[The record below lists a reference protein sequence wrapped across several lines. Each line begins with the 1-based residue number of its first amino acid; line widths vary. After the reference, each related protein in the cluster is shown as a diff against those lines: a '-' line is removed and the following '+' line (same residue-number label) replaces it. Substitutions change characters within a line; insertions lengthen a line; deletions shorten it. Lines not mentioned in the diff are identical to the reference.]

1 MRGELYYISEMK
13 NDEKIW
19 EKIPTEEPD
28 EIDIAM
34 LSEIRENVIS
44 KTKEQ
49 TMATNETTRQT
60 S

>member
-1 MRGELYYISEMK
+1 MR
-13 NDEKIW
+13 DEKIW
-19 EKIPTEEPD
+19 ENIPTEEPD

-44 KTKEQ
+44 RTNEKT
-49 TMATNETTRQT
+49 TATNETTRQT

>member
-1 MRGELYYISEMK
+1 M

-19 EKIPTEEPD
+19 ENIPTEELD

-34 LSEIRENVIS
+34 LSEIGENVIS